1 MRVGDLRRAVADV
14 DDEMVVVLRVSSE
27 DSSDLFMCSPDKAT
41 PDPDCADTL
50 CFVIDGTDGKECE
63 I

>member
-14 DDEMVVVLRVSSE
+14 DDAMVVVLRVSNE
-27 DSSDLFMCSPDKAT
+27 AGNDLLMCSPDKAVS
-41 PDPDCADTL
+41 DPDCADTL
-50 CFVIDGTDGKECE
+50 CFVIEGTEGECE